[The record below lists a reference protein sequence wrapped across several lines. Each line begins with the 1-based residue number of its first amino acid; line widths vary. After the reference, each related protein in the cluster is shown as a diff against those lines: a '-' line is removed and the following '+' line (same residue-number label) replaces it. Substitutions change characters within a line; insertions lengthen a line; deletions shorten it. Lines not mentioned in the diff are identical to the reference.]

1 MFPIAVTTYD
11 YTTPCSLL
19 CCPLP
24 PALQHCSIL
33 SCRSSCHLL
42 FLCAPAPHHAH
53 GPTSVP
59 PPCSY
64 YAPLQWYCF
73 CQMCLLP
80 SPVYTFPPALYCVQG
95 CNVLTAYKKMKDL
108 PLCITVTCIFEL
120 HLLFSLF
127 FLSETF
133 HHSCGGSCD
142 SSTDS
147 SCDSSHDSL
156 CDSPGDSSRDSSG
169 YSSCSQCRL

>member
-1 MFPIAVTTYD
+1 M
-11 YTTPCSLL
+11 
-19 CCPLP
+19 LP
-24 PALQHCSIL
+24 PASSTTALLHTVLPIVL
-33 SCRSSCHLL
+33 PPPLPMRSCPTPCTWSHL
-42 FLCAPAPHHAH
+42 C
-53 GPTSVP
+53 PT
-59 PPCSY
+59 PCSY

-73 CQMCLLP
+73 CPMCLLP

-120 HLLFSLF
+120 HILFSLF

-142 SSTDS
+142 SSIDS